1 LGLIDSCLELA
12 EAYSDRL
19 VLEEQ
24 ARAAQREKLFTALF
38 VYASL
43 NSNSSSCSPSNE
55 SSTSTNTST
64 STTSST
70 SNSPQEERAMIQWLL
85 SLFTPPANPY
95 PVSPTSVFMTGV
107 C

>member
-1 LGLIDSCLELA
+1 LGLIEACMELA
-12 EAYSDRL
+12 EAYSERL

-24 ARAAQREKLFTALF
+24 ARTAQREKLFTALF

-43 NSNSSSCSPSNE
+43 HSNSSSRSLSNE
-55 SSTSTNTST
+55 LSTSTNTST
-64 STTSST
+64 STNSST
-70 SNSPQEERAMIQWLL
+70 STSPQEERAMIQWLL
-85 SLFTPPANPY
+85 SLFTAPANPY